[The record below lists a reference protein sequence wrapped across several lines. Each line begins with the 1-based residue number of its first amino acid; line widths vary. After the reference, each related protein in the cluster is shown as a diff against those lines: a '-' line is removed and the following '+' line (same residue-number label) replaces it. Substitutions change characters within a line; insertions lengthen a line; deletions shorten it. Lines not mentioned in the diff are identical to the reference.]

1 MGELGDL
8 REGLA
13 STDVLE
19 VAQLVVQLPGL
30 TLAGIGTNLACQSGV
45 VPDQSKMDELS
56 ALVEDVEATCGHR
69 LSVVSGGNSAS
80 LSWALTTDDV
90 GRVDDLRLGESILL
104 GTEPLHREAIT
115 DLHTDAFALVAEV
128 IEVKTKPA
136 QPWGEIA
143 QGDRKSTRLN
153 SSH

>member
-1 MGELGDL
+1 
-8 REGLA
+8 
-13 STDVLE
+13 
-19 VAQLVVQLPGL
+19 
-30 TLAGIGTNLACQSGV
+30 
-45 VPDQSKMDELS
+45 MDELS
-56 ALVEDVEATCGHR
+56 ALVEDVEAACGHR

-104 GTEPLHREAIT
+104 VTEPLHREAIT

-136 QPWGEIA
+136 HPWGEIA
-143 QGDRKSTRLN
+143 QRAFGTPQTSLTSAALVRQAIRPRGHQHVDHPSLTHHYDTHPHGAPSAPPPLQHR
-153 SSH
+153 H

>member
-1 MGELGDL
+1 MVELGDL

-13 STDVLE
+13 STDVLG

-69 LSVVSGGNSAS
+69 LSVVSGGNPAS

-90 GRVDDLRLGESILL
+90 GRGDDLRQIGRAAC
-104 GTEPLHREAIT
+104 RER
-115 DLHTDAFALVAEV
+115 VC
-128 IEVKTKPA
+128 KY
-136 QPWGEIA
+136 G
-143 QGDRKSTRLN
+143 
-153 SSH
+153 